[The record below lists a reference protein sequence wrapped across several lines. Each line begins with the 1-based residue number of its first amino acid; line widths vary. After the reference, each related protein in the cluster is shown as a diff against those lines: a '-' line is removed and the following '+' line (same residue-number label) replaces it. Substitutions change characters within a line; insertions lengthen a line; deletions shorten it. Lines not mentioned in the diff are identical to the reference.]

1 MSTAYLLKTVNV
13 LFIES
18 SPDSACQNKNVNSKQ
33 NVIIHN
39 KNARYTL

>member
-1 MSTAYLLKTVNV
+1 MSTAYLLKIVNV

-18 SPDSACQNKNVNSKQ
+18 SPDSACQNKIVSSEQ

-39 KNARYTL
+39 KNATYAF